1 MAARPVKKPSPARAP
16 SGNPSEREVLWGGP
30 SGPGLVWVVGE
41 TTRNIE
47 TLSVGL
53 AKNTEAI
60 GALAKVQGE
69 HAQMLESDKQ
79 SRLRDENSRRSQ
91 QAILRNAVIGSA
103 GVVFTFLVVFFAWAE
118 SVLSNFPHLSLPSH

>member
-1 MAARPVKKPSPARAP
+1 MAPRQPATKAPAPRTP

-60 GALAKVQGE
+60 GKLTAVQAD

-79 SRLRDENSRRSQ
+79 SRLRDEQSRRSQ
-91 QAILRNAVIGSA
+91 QTTLRNALVGSA

-118 SVLSNFPHLSLPSH
+118 SVLNRGLPLTH